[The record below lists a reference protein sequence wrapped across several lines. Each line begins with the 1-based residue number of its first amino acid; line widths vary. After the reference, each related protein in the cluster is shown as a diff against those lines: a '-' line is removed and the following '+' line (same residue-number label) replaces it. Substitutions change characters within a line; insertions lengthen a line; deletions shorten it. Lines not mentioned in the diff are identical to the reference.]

1 MDSGQPGL
9 DFSRK
14 LNRGHLPLFW
24 PLPRGIMNKC
34 CAIFI
39 IFARDGTLDP
49 IQSQTVCVLL
59 GVLTAMGADET
70 VIPFVKQNQIQP

>member
-1 MDSGQPGL
+1 
-9 DFSRK
+9 
-14 LNRGHLPLFW
+14 
-24 PLPRGIMNKC
+24 MNKC

-39 IFARDGTLDP
+39 IFARDGTRDP